1 VMRGPVLR
9 ILAVSLCQLLQRLA
23 LFDSSAHAAP
33 HQSRNPSQK
42 PPQRRRHDRNPVER
56 WQSGNEAGP
65 TSAQAGRGPPCRS
78 WFHVVRESLFIS
90 FIHINGGLVKP

>member
-1 VMRGPVLR
+1 MRGPVLR

-23 LFDSSAHAAP
+23 QADPSIQVPP
-33 HQSRNPSQK
+33 HRSRK
-42 PPQRRRHDRNPVER
+42 PLYKPAQRRRYDFDPVER
-56 WQSGNEAGP
+56 WQSGDKAGL
-65 TSAQAGRGPPCRS
+65 TSVQVWRGPPCRS

>member
-9 ILAVSLCQLLQRLA
+9 ILAVSLCQLLQRLSA
-23 LFDSSAHAAP
+23 SAPSAHVSP
-33 HQSRNPSQK
+33 HQPRNSSQK
-42 PPQRRRHDRNPVER
+42 PPQRRRHDLDPVER
-56 WQSGNEAGP
+56 WQLGNEAGL
-65 TSAQAGRGPPCRS
+65 TSVQAGRGPPCRS